1 MNDKIKKK
9 SLEEQYK
16 EDCERRINNT
26 VKVLEEFAEKEMHG
40 LEKENFLKNLK
51 VTKKD
56 SN

>member
-26 VKVLEEFAEKEMHG
+26 VKILEEFAEKEMHG